1 MDYLI
6 KETLPFKFCPGC
18 SHGIILKRL
27 DEALK
32 TLNLPPN
39 KVVIVSDIGCV
50 GLSDHHF
57 ATNTFHGQHGRSIT
71 YATGIKLANP
81 GLAVIVLIG
90 DGGCGIGGHHL
101 INAARRNVDL
111 TVLVFNNFNFGM
123 TGGEHSVTTPPDSFT
138 TSTPAG
144 CIERPMDI
152 CATVAVNGASF
163 VARATAFED
172 SLGGIIAEAIS
183 CKGLSLLD
191 IWEFCTAYYVSRNPI
206 NRKSFIVLSD
216 KLNMPMGI
224 IKKTPHRERAVPPT
238 DRQSF
243 ITPQKEAPGG
253 LIRKYHNNLKEKV
266 RIILAG
272 SAGQKVRSAASIFSR
287 AAILSG
293 LYAAQKDDYPI
304 TIMTGYSVAEI
315 ILHSKPILYT
325 GIEVPDLVIIISRD
339 GLNRI
344 RDRLKPIKDETM
356 IFIDDALRD
365 QLDIEFRNS
374 IYRLPVQDWVEAKE
388 VGRKNLALV
397 ALGYVLNKNQLFPI
411 DALKDA
417 IISSAPTNIADE
429 NLKALNYW
437 ERLAIEG

>member
-1 MDYLI
+1 
-6 KETLPFKFCPGC
+6 
-18 SHGIILKRL
+18 
-27 DEALK
+27 
-32 TLNLPPN
+32 
-39 KVVIVSDIGCV
+39 
-50 GLSDHHF
+50 
-57 ATNTFHGQHGRSIT
+57 
-71 YATGIKLANP
+71 
-81 GLAVIVLIG
+81 
-90 DGGCGIGGHHL
+90 
-101 INAARRNVDL
+101 
-111 TVLVFNNFNFGM
+111 
-123 TGGEHSVTTPPDSFT
+123 
-138 TSTPAG
+138 
-144 CIERPMDI
+144 
-152 CATVAVNGASF
+152 
-163 VARATAFED
+163 
-172 SLGGIIAEAIS
+172 
-183 CKGLSLLD
+183 
-191 IWEFCTAYYVSRNPI
+191 
-206 NRKSFIVLSD
+206 
-216 KLNMPMGI
+216 MPMGI

-243 ITPQKEAPGG
+243 ITPQKEASGG

-374 IYRLPVQDWVEAKE
+374 IYRIPVQDWVEAKE